1 MDIQRRK
8 HGKHGK
14 AWTSIICP
22 FICVFLGTFHEFA
35 IRRTERG
42 EPWLCHAANMSA
54 SLGNFARQALF
65 SDGFSFS
72 FMMPMYWL
80 TRCLDSPVVR
90 VMNSMSGM

>member
-1 MDIQRRK
+1 LGIEQIGSTAVPGLDAKPILDLMVAVESIDEYEGYSVLLRR
-8 HGKHGK
+8 
-14 AWTSIICP
+14 
-22 FICVFLGTFHEFA
+22 LGYEF
-35 IRRTERG
+35 R
-42 EPWLCHAANMSA
+42 

-90 VMNSMSGM
+90 VMNSMSGMWS